1 MRFIID
7 HDYHI
12 HSYLSS
18 CAKDPAQ
25 TPEKILECARE
36 RGISRICL
44 TDHYWDS
51 AVPGASRWYTPQNF
65 DHIAEYRNL
74 PQADDVEFLFGCETD
89 MKEDGVI
96 GIPPSRYDAFD
107 FIIVPTTHLHM
118 KNFTIPEEKL
128 LDSAYRAEK
137 WVWRFDKLL
146 DSTLPM
152 HKVGVAHITSGLIN
166 NTAPLAHHET
176 LSRVPESEITRLFSK
191 AAARGC
197 GIELNSADMR
207 EIDCEL
213 ILRFY
218 RIAKACGC
226 KFYLGSDAHEPADFL
241 ESVSIWEHAIDVL
254 GLTEDDKFQIAKQ

>member
-1 MRFIID
+1 MRFLID

-12 HSYLSS
+12 HSFLSS
-18 CAKDPAQ
+18 CSRDPEQ
-25 TPEKILECARE
+25 TPENILSCARE

-44 TDHYWDS
+44 SDHYWDS

-65 DHIAEYRNL
+65 EHIAEYRSL
-74 PQADDVEFLFGCETD
+74 PQADDVKFLFGCETD
-89 MKEDGVI
+89 MDMHGVI
-96 GIPPSRYDAFD
+96 GLPPSRYDDFD

-146 DSTLPM
+146 DSALPL
-152 HKVGVAHITSGLIN
+152 HKVGVAHITSGLVN

-176 LSRVPESEITRLFSK
+176 LSRIPESEIVRLFTK

-197 GIELNSADMR
+197 GIELNAGDMT
-207 EIDCEL
+207 EIDYEE
-213 ILRFY
+213 ITRFY

-226 KFYLGSDAHEPADFL
+226 KFYLGSDAHKIADF
-241 ESVSIWEHAIDVL
+241 SDTVAIWEHAIDVL
-254 GLTEDDKFQIAKQ
+254 DLTEDDKFRIKK